1 MLVIYVGQRGGRG
14 QGLVTGA
21 HLSAGVA
28 RGAGGLCTDVQ
39 EAAFTLSNAM

>member
-1 MLVIYVGQRGGRG
+1 MWDKAGAGAGF
-14 QGLVTGA
+14 TGA